1 MKIVKGN
8 LFDST
13 DHYILVTTNATI
25 KKNGKL
31 VMGAGAAKQA
41 VNLLGDIDSFFG
53 DLIKNSTNPKEY
65 GVILGK
71 RFGAFQVK
79 KEFYESASIS
89 LISKS
94 LQDLKDLSRMMPLK
108 RFSVN
113 FPGIGNGNLSYEV
126 VKGLI
131 DSYELSDN
139 ITFYLKPNN
148 LIIAGGRD
156 FKDYER
162 LEKFVD
168 EWIDR
173 NGKPDNIISGM
184 ANGAD
189 LLGLHYAENKGIPVI
204 KKPANWEEYGKS
216 AGFQRNLEMSYIADS
231 CICFWNGVSKGTSHM
246 IDIAKKNKLNL
257 EVILYDETNHPA

>member
-13 DHYILVTTNATI
+13 DHFILVTTNATI
-25 KKNGKL
+25 KNNGKL

-41 VNLLGDIDSFFG
+41 VHLLGDIDMFLG
-53 DLIKNSTNPKEY
+53 DLIKKSDTPKEY
-65 GVILGK
+65 GIILGK
-71 RFGAFQVK
+71 KYGAFQVK
-79 KEFYESASIS
+79 KEFYESANISI
-89 LISKS
+89 ISKS

-108 RFSVN
+108 RFSIN
-113 FPGIGNGNLSYEV
+113 FPGIGNGKLSYEV
-126 VKGLI
+126 VKDLI

-168 EWIDR
+168 EWIEVHGR
-173 NGKPDNIISGM
+173 PDNIISGM

-189 LLGLHYAENKGIPVI
+189 LLGLHYAEKRGIPVI
-204 KKPANWEEYGKS
+204 KKPANWEEHGRG
-216 AGFQRNLEMSYIADS
+216 AGFQRNLEMAYIANS
-231 CICFWNGVSKGTSHM
+231 CICFWDGVSKGTSHM
-246 IDIAKKNKLNL
+246 IDIAKNNKLNL
-257 EVILYDETNHPA
+257 EVILYDETNHPS

>member
-13 DHYILVTTNATI
+13 DHFILVTTNATI
-25 KKNGKL
+25 KNNGKL

-41 VNLLGDIDSFFG
+41 VHLLGDIDMFLG
-53 DLIKNSTNPKEY
+53 DLIKKSDTPKEY
-65 GVILGK
+65 GIILGK
-71 RFGAFQVK
+71 RYGAFQVK
-79 KEFYESASIS
+79 KEFYESANISI
-89 LISKS
+89 ISKS

-108 RFSVN
+108 RFSIN
-113 FPGIGNGNLSYEV
+113 FPGIGNGKLSYEV
-126 VKGLI
+126 VKDLI

-168 EWIDR
+168 EWIEVHGR
-173 NGKPDNIISGM
+173 PDNIISGM

-189 LLGLHYAENKGIPVI
+189 LLGLHYAEKRGIPVI
-204 KKPANWEEYGKS
+204 KKPANWEEHGRG
-216 AGFQRNLEMSYIADS
+216 AGFQRNLEMAYIANS
-231 CICFWNGVSKGTSHM
+231 CICFWDGVSKGTSHM
-246 IDIAKKNKLNL
+246 IGIAKNNKLNL
-257 EVILYDETNHPA
+257 EVILYDETNHPS